1 MGDGGVGYATR
12 DIYILRANRGSASRA
27 NPPAAGTSQSL
38 LADPAASAPAAGA
51 APAGD
56 AGGTYSLR
64 GVYFSPQQF
73 SSTADCLT
81 AASAQGLPLDLC
93 R

>member
-12 DIYILRANRGSASRA
+12 DLYILRTNRRAASGP
-27 NPPAAGTSQSL
+27 NPPADTSGSPSAAPSATAPGSAAL
-38 LADPAASAPAAGA
+38 TADPSGV
-51 APAGD
+51 
-56 AGGTYSLR
+56 YSLR
-64 GVYFSPQQF
+64 GVYFSPSQF

-93 R
+93 H